1 MSNKFWDLE
10 DYLIQEEGVVSTV
23 EAEEI
28 LSLNIL
34 DINESNPYHKITKNV
49 SLKLPIWTALS
60 LQGSDAVKIIEPLYL
75 SSKFYSQLITDT
87 IIVNLRNKNQ
97 YFYDVCLILIPNLYE
112 LVNDWTSLLWKCM
125 VERYIF
131 LFKNSKNVVYEN
143 TGILKNLCYREKEFY
158 LRMID
163 MNYEFKKYI
172 HEYNK
177 NNKNKDKTN
186 GEKRFV
192 GRSDNHTNKVKK

>member
-75 SSKFYSQLITDT
+75 SSKLFI
-87 IIVNLRNKNQ
+87 
-97 YFYDVCLILIPNLYE
+97 
-112 LVNDWTSLLWKCM
+112 SL
-125 VERYIF
+125 F
-131 LFKNSKNVVYEN
+131 L
-143 TGILKNLCYREKEFY
+143 
-158 LRMID
+158 
-163 MNYEFKKYI
+163 
-172 HEYNK
+172 
-177 NNKNKDKTN
+177 
-186 GEKRFV
+186 
-192 GRSDNHTNKVKK
+192 